1 LSLPPALLAA
11 TLYAEMNSRWLKD
24 DFEDECA
31 AAVGRCMDGC
41 GWPDS
46 WLADIGRGFIANDQ
60 SFGPAKMKPGAILD
74 TQITVP
80 SLLQAGVAVPT
91 DRTEAAIQSL
101 DFERSAQFA
110 AGYLKGL
117 ADLRKADL
125 PGSAASRATDMLKV
139 DMQVVRVAYNE
150 GLKGFIDLGEGTLG
164 FYQTTTTIK
173 AGGIGAEISPWLD
186 AFALIYGP

>member
-1 LSLPPALLAA
+1 
-11 TLYAEMNSRWLKD
+11 
-24 DFEDECA
+24 
-31 AAVGRCMDGC
+31 
-41 GWPDS
+41 
-46 WLADIGRGFIANDQ
+46 
-60 SFGPAKMKPGAILD
+60 
-74 TQITVP
+74 
-80 SLLQAGVAVPT
+80 LQAGVAVPT